1 MTGMAP
7 EILVLLNPAAP
18 RSQSG
23 EVQAALNRVLTNDTS
38 ARVVH
43 TAAGDEGRERIQ
55 RCVDEAIAR
64 GCRRVIAAG
73 GDGTVSLAAA
83 CVLSDRSRESRAS
96 LGIVPAGTA
105 NVLARELGIPLGLED
120 AARLAIFGTETLEL
134 DVMWAAG
141 RPILTQLGVGLDAQ
155 MIRDTTRK
163 QQVQLGRLAYLLS
176 LLRPGRRQPKRTFEI
191 EVDERTHR
199 IRAWQIVVANVGTVG
214 TPPLTW
220 GPGID
225 PTDGTL
231 DVAAFDV
238 RQAHDYWTVLW
249 RVVSGRHRRDSNTR
263 FFRARH
269 QVTIHS
275 STPAPVQGD
284 GESIGNTPIEIRLSR
299 GALLALVPRNIE
311 HVEGIVGS
319 PDDPPSAGGPTIA
332 DVAPSPDEQETTIA
346 EDVQAMLAEH
356 SRTWV
361 LQGPLRHPVTTLA
374 ALDAAL
380 FLHAN
385 ELVLG
390 PVLDR
395 GLLWVSR
402 IMHFGEG
409 WMVVAAVLMVADFS
423 TGWRAVATA
432 LPCLWLTT
440 LTVNYLLKSLFRRRR
455 PFLAFVKARVLGP
468 RPADTSLP
476 SGHTAA
482 AFAGALL
489 FSSYTPAWS
498 PLYYVLA
505 VLVGFSR
512 VYLGVHY
519 PSDVVFGALAGT
531 ALAALFR
538 LMLHLAVPGLR

>member
-1 MTGMAP
+1 MAA
-7 EILVLLNPAAP
+7 EIVVVFNPVAP
-18 RSQSG
+18 RSRTG
-23 EVQAALNRVLTNDTS
+23 EVQEALDRAVRS
-38 ARVVH
+38 AGVVARVVE
-43 TAAGDEGRERIQ
+43 TSPGETGREQVQ
-55 RCVDEAIAR
+55 RHVQEALSN

-83 CVLSDRSRESRAS
+83 CLLAGSTPEARAS

-105 NVLARELGIPLGLED
+105 NVLARELGIPLGLEE
-120 AARLAIFGTETLEL
+120 AARLAAFGTETIEL
-134 DVMWAAG
+134 DVMWAG
-141 RPILTQLGVGLDAQ
+141 ERLVLTQLGVGPDAQ
-155 MIRDTTRK
+155 MIRDTSRE
-163 QQVQLGRLAYLLS
+163 QQVQLGRLAYLVS
-176 LLRPGRRQPKRTFEI
+176 LLRPARRQPARAYEI
-191 EVDERTHR
+191 EVDERSHR
-199 IRAWQIVVANVGTVG
+199 LRAWQIVVANVGAVG
-214 TPPLTW
+214 APPLTW

-225 PTDGTL
+225 PTDGAL
-231 DVAAFDV
+231 DVVAFDV
-238 RQAHDYWTVLW
+238 RQTRDYWTVLW
-249 RVVSGRHRRDSNTR
+249 RVLTGRHRRDSNTR
-263 FFRARH
+263 FFRARR
-269 QVTIHS
+269 QVIIHS
-275 STPAPVQGD
+275 RSPAPVQGD
-284 GESIGNTPIEIRLSR
+284 GEPIGSTPVEVRLAR
-299 GALLALVPRNIE
+299 GALIALVPRNID

-332 DVAPSPDEQETTIA
+332 DVAPPPSEGETTIA

-361 LQGPLRHPVTTLA
+361 LQGPLRHPMTALA

-440 LTVNYLLKSLFRRRR
+440 LTVNYSLKSLFRRRR

-538 LMLHLAVPGLR
+538 VLLHLAVPGLR